1 MKKSIKIAILCL
13 IVAVVG
19 VFTLT
24 ACKESDPFD
33 VMNSKL
39 ALTSAAKKA
48 ETMTEVKTAS
58 GNLLYEDKAE
68 YERIDENVNVRY
80 TVTALNDNPG
90 VGENVGKYSAS
101 EETAVISVEQYLKA
115 IKANTTFDQSVK
127 ADGYGVDAHDDGST
141 TLTFDVAETAKA
153 AVLGLTEEE
162 AAGIKDVKISVD
174 SDAAYVTSLTIQYS
188 TASGNVV
195 KISVKYK
202 Y

>member
-24 ACKESDPFD
+24 ACKESAPFD
-33 VMNSKL
+33 VMNNKL
-39 ALTSAAKKA
+39 AQTSAATKA
-48 ETMTEVKTAS
+48 ETVTEVKTES
-58 GNLLYEDKAE
+58 GNLVYEDKAE
-68 YERIDENVNVRY
+68 YERVDENVNVRY
-80 TVTALNDNPG
+80 TVTALNDNLA
-90 VGENVGKYSAS
+90 VGENVEKYVTS

-115 IKANTTFDQSVK
+115 IKANMTFDQSVK
-127 ADGYGVDAHDDGST
+127 ANGYGVDNHDDGST
-141 TLTFDVAETAKA
+141 TLTFDVAETAIA

-162 AAGIKDVKISVD
+162 AAGIKDVKVSVD
-174 SDAAYVTSLTIQYS
+174 SDAARVTSLTVQYS
-188 TASGNVV
+188 TAMGHVV

>member
-1 MKKSIKIAILCL
+1 MKKNIKIAILCL

-24 ACKESDPFD
+24 ACQESDPFEA
-33 VMNSKL
+33 MNNKL
-39 ALTSAAKKA
+39 AQTSAVTKA
-48 ETMTEVKTAS
+48 ETVTEVKTAS

-68 YERIDENVNVRY
+68 YERVDENVNVRY
-80 TVTALNDNPG
+80 TVTALNDNPA
-90 VGENVGKYSAS
+90 VGEEVEKYVTS
-101 EETAVISVEQYLKA
+101 EETSVISVEQYLKA

-127 ADGYGVDAHDDGST
+127 AAGCSVDTHDDGST
-141 TLTFDVAETAKA
+141 TISFGIADTAVA

-162 AAGIKDVKISVD
+162 AAGINGVKVSVD
-174 SDAAYVTSLTIQYS
+174 SDAEHATSMTIRYS
-188 TASGNVV
+188 TSSGNVV

>member
-33 VMNSKL
+33 VMNDKL
-39 ALTSAAKKA
+39 AQTSAATKA
-48 ETMTEVKTAS
+48 ETVTEVKTES
-58 GNLLYEDKAE
+58 GNLVYEDKAE
-68 YERIDENVNVRY
+68 YERVDENVNVRY
-80 TVTALNDNPG
+80 TVTALNDNPA
-90 VGENVGKYSAS
+90 VGENVEKYVTS

-115 IKANTTFDQSVK
+115 IRANMTFDQSVK
-127 ADGYGVDAHDDGST
+127 ANGYGVDTHDDGST
-141 TLTFDVAETAKA
+141 TLTFDVAETAIA

-162 AAGIKDVKISVD
+162 AAGIKDVKVSVD
-174 SDAAYVTSLTIQYS
+174 SDAAHVTSLTVQYS
-188 TASGNVV
+188 TAMGNVV